1 MILPDRAQHPGDVAD
16 HYDELDPIYRA
27 IWGENVHH
35 GLWRTGRE
43 SPTEAVEALSDH
55 VGALLGLG
63 DDTPPRKLI
72 DIGCGYGAT
81 ARRFAARHGASVTG
95 YTLSSEQAGH
105 GGASPGI
112 DIHVGDWLHN
122 DLPDGIADGAYAIE
136 SSEHMADKAGFF
148 AQAFR
153 VLKPGGRLVV
163 CVWLADEDAGPWAIR
178 HLLEPICR
186 EGRLASM
193 GTRGEYEL
201 WARQAGFTL
210 LSYEDVSRQVRRT
223 WTICAGRFTRRLLTD
238 PAYMRLVASP
248 RTRNRI
254 FALSL
259 PRLILAY
266 RTGAMRYGV
275 FAFGKPVQGM
285 IALGLGRGPTASNR
299 AI

>member
-1 MILPDRAQHPGDVAD
+1 MILPNRAQHPKDVAD
-16 HYDELDPIYRA
+16 HYDELDPVYRA
-27 IWGENVHH
+27 IWGEHVHH
-35 GLWRTGRE
+35 GLWRSGRE
-43 SPTEAVEALSDH
+43 TATEAVEALSDH
-55 VGALLGLG
+55 VGARLGLHS
-63 DDTPPRKLI
+63 DALPHRLI

-81 ARRFAARHGASVTG
+81 ARRFAARHDASVTG
-95 YTLSSEQAGH
+95 YTLSREQAGQA
-105 GGASPGI
+105 GSSQGV
-112 DIHVGDWLHN
+112 DIRVGDWLHN
-122 DLPDGIADGAYAIE
+122 DLPEGSADGAYAIE
-136 SSEHMADKAGFF
+136 SSEHMADKPGFF

-163 CVWLADEDAGPWAIR
+163 CAWLADEGAGPWAIR

-193 GTRGEYEL
+193 GTRGEYAQ
-201 WARQAGFTL
+201 WAGQAGFIL
-210 LSYEDVSRQVRRT
+210 QSYEDVSRQVRKT
-223 WTICAGRFTRRLLTD
+223 WSICAGRFTRRLLTD

-254 FALSL
+254 FVLSL

-275 FAFGKPVQGM
+275 FAFDKPVQGT
-285 IALGLGRGPTASNR
+285 IALGSGRGPAASNS